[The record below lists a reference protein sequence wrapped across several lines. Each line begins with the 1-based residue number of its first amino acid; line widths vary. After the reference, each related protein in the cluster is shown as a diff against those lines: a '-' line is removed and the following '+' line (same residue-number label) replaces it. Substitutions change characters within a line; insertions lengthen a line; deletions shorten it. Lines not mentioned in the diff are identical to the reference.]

1 MNVANEIKNGNIDAT
16 INTSEHEGE
25 FFVTVQSVN
34 DLINAFVHPLQEAMN
49 IVNNFATGN
58 FTARYDTKAQ
68 VKGDFEKFKI
78 ALDNSGMSVSDAI
91 NGVKEEVETLQAL
104 MEETNASATEVSST
118 TSMLAQNSSSVSGL
132 AERSSSSI
140 TQVLT
145 AMDDLSKTVG
155 AVAAAAEEASG
166 KAMETVQLSEKGL
179 KLAGE
184 AERGMN
190 DIMVSFEDTGSNIQD
205 INSQMEEIGKIVG
218 IITGISEQTGLLALN
233 AAIEAAQ
240 AGEAGLGF
248 AVVADEVKSLAL
260 ESQKSAE
267 NIATIIG
274 NLQKKSQIVSDSMT
288 TSLDEVKS
296 GNEAVR
302 ETLRVFNE

>member
-91 NGVKEEVETLQAL
+91 IGVKGEVETLQAL

-118 TSMLAQNSSSVSGL
+118 TTMLAQNSSSVSGL

-140 TQVLT
+140 TQVL
-145 AMDDLSKTVG
+145 G
-155 AVAAAAEEASG
+155 HG
-166 KAMETVQLSEKGL
+166 
-179 KLAGE
+179 
-184 AERGMN
+184 
-190 DIMVSFEDTGSNIQD
+190 
-205 INSQMEEIGKIVG
+205 
-218 IITGISEQTGLLALN
+218 
-233 AAIEAAQ
+233 
-240 AGEAGLGF
+240 
-248 AVVADEVKSLAL
+248 
-260 ESQKSAE
+260 
-267 NIATIIG
+267 
-274 NLQKKSQIVSDSMT
+274 
-288 TSLDEVKS
+288 
-296 GNEAVR
+296 
-302 ETLRVFNE
+302 

>member
-91 NGVKEEVETLQAL
+91 IGVKGEVETLQAL

-118 TSMLAQNSSSVSGL
+118 TTMLAQNSSSVSGL

-140 TQVLT
+140 TQGTLAT
-145 AMDDLSKTVG
+145 WMIFQK
-155 AVAAAAEEASG
+155 
-166 KAMETVQLSEKGL
+166 LSE
-179 KLAGE
+179 
-184 AERGMN
+184 
-190 DIMVSFEDTGSNIQD
+190 
-205 INSQMEEIGKIVG
+205 
-218 IITGISEQTGLLALN
+218 LLPPLQRSIRKAWRPC
-233 AAIEAAQ
+233 
-240 AGEAGLGF
+240 
-248 AVVADEVKSLAL
+248 SY
-260 ESQKSAE
+260 
-267 NIATIIG
+267 
-274 NLQKKSQIVSDSMT
+274 QKK
-288 TSLDEVKS
+288 
-296 GNEAVR
+296 G
-302 ETLRVFNE
+302 